1 MSAPSTS
8 TSKRDAINA
17 AMSVADDVAQN
28 KLDPSSLD
36 AALADELRRL
46 FGDVAEQDDSLWSL
60 QCDVARQVI
69 ALGGISPDEL
79 AEWAAAL
86 RHRDPEPSDECDADD
101 DSTEPVSTGSDAL
114 SPQNDALDAIAERQQ
129 HTDAASSADVDTE
142 TQPDERQ
149 QHAEPA
155 SSTDDGCG
163 CSSGPTMVTL
173 PDGRRLP
180 SHLIAAR
187 GRDLPTVH

>member
-60 QCDVARQVI
+60 QCAVARQVI

-86 RHRDPEPSDECDADD
+86 RHREAEPPDEHDPDEVT
-101 DSTEPVSTGSDAL
+101 SEPVSTGSDAL
-114 SPQNDALDAIAERQQ
+114 SPENDALHATADA
-129 HTDAASSADVDTE
+129 DDASSADIGTE
-142 TQPDERQ
+142 TQPDD
-149 QHAEPA
+149 AEPA

-163 CSSGPTMVTL
+163 CSSSSTMVTL
-173 PDGRRLP
+173 PDGRRIP

-187 GRDLPTVH
+187 GRELPTVH